1 MLYLHSTINKS
12 ERVLFQRQLA
22 FNLMQWVTIFIFLVL
37 PASKLL
43 ADTITG
49 TIEFTKKPPHAGVLY
64 ATDDGAGM
72 SQGIVDQLNQQFSPM
87 LIVTKKNETIIFKNS
102 DEVDHNIFA
111 NDRKSNVKFDVG
123 LMPPGDNRE
132 FPQQWP
138 ADSLSKI
145 SCKIHPKMRGYIA
158 AISSSAV
165 QQFEFDRSNSS
176 FAIDLQRVPSDANEI
191 RLLLPKYD
199 AIVLP
204 IAKGETKTA
213 DLVRKGK
220 NKGKLTLIRN

>member
-1 MLYLHSTINKS
+1 MLNINKNEYLS
-12 ERVLFQRQLA
+12 LQKRPVSALKWVSF
-22 FNLMQWVTIFIFLVL
+22 FTFLML
-37 PASKLL
+37 PIGNLL

-49 TIEFTKKPPHAGVLY
+49 TIEFTKKPPYVGVLY
-64 ATDDGAGM
+64 ATDDGTGM
-72 SQGIVDQLNQQFSPM
+72 SQGIVDQVDQQFSPM
-87 LIVTKKNETIIFKNS
+87 LIVTKTNETVVFKNS
-102 DEVDHNIFA
+102 DDVDHNIFA

-123 LMPPGDNRE
+123 LMPPSDNRD

-158 AISSSAV
+158 NISSSAI
-165 QQFEFDRSNSS
+165 QPFTFDRSSKS
-176 FAIDLQRVPSDANEI
+176 FAIDLQGVPSNVNEI
-191 RLLLPKYD
+191 RLLLPQYD
-199 AIVLP
+199 AIILP

-220 NKGKLTLIRN
+220 NKGKLTLMRN